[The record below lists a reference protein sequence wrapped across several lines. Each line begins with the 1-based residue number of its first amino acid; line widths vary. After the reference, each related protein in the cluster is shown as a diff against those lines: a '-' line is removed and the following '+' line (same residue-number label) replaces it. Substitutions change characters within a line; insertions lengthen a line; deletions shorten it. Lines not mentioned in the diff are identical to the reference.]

1 MAYVQLT
8 LSSNKLFVY
17 IKTEK
22 IIEFYADTD
31 KDGLPCT
38 KIITDDGDY
47 TSVTESLSQVFS
59 AITETEKAE
68 VSNMVESIKMIIPQ
82 EEEPQPVPDEN
93 VAKTAAIILKRY
105 CNHSLCKECIFGG
118 ENVICTLKNN
128 YPIYWEIPKGGEEE

>member
-59 AITETEKAE
+59 AITETENAE
-68 VSNMVESIKMIIPQ
+68 VSEQAESIRTGIL
-82 EEEPQPVPDEN
+82 ED
-93 VAKTAAIILKRY
+93 AAHKLRNY
-105 CNHSLCKECIFGG
+105 CKDTLYCEDCIFRDSEGDYVCKLHH
-118 ENVICTLKNN
+118 E
-128 YPIYWEIPKGGEEE
+128 PHRWEI